1 MVLKGPAPESAQAG
15 LLPVTKIAIGLA
27 FAFGALRVNGF
38 DLLLDPVGWG
48 LCASGLS
55 QLRRSGDDGFDRAH
69 AMAVAMVWAEI
80 AVFLLS
86 FAESSDSPVGRA
98 MGTVV
103 AAGALIAVW
112 LVVDPVVRRV
122 RCGGDV
128 SRAALLDVSRWAV
141 VALGGPG
148 VLAGYGYAA
157 LGPVVMVAWFAAVVT
172 LIVVLFASAGLPCLS
187 PRWSR
192 VP

>member
-1 MVLKGPAPESAQAG
+1 MVLKGPSPESAQAG
-15 LLPVTKIAIGLA
+15 LLPVTKIAMGLV
-27 FAFGALRVNGF
+27 FAFGALRIDGF
-38 DLLLDPVGWG
+38 DVLLDPVGWG

-80 AVFLLS
+80 AILILS
-86 FAESSDSPVGRA
+86 AADDSPVRRA
-98 MGTVV
+98 IGAIT

-122 RCGGDV
+122 RSGGNV
-128 SRAALLDVSRWAV
+128 SRAALLDVLRWAV
-141 VALGGPG
+141 VALGWPG
-148 VLAGYGYAA
+148 VLAGYGYAV
-157 LGPVVMVAWFAAVVT
+157 LGPVVTVAWFAAVVS
-172 LIVVLFASAGLPCLS
+172 LIVVLYASADLPYLS
-187 PRWSR
+187 PRWSH